1 MLAESASSGANP
13 ELKTA
18 VLVGFE
24 SAGKSSLFRG
34 LTGQNVGEEAN
45 FRGSTVMA
53 RRAKLPDSAV
63 ELVDTPGIRLQDDS
77 QTTMAAL
84 DQLTDGDTVILV
96 VRATHVGLE
105 LPLLIENLELK
116 RKPVLLVLTF
126 ADKAAQRL
134 KNQVDLLRK
143 ILGISVIPVNSRDL
157 DAGSRT
163 LLLKAIPL
171 AAPMKSNPN
180 IKGIS
185 DLPTIDPGQT
195 LFEHT
200 VWGRLFSLSALLLMF
215 AAPVYIA
222 YLFSGWTQPLAD
234 RWLLDP
240 LRESLLN
247 VPDFI
252 KDIVVGDYGVVSLGL
267 YSFVWAFPVVLLVGL
282 SVAITEES
290 GLKDRITDALDGWMR
305 TIGLNGRDLI
315 PVLSGFGCN
324 VVAIYQSRTCSSCT
338 RKSCVSLIAFGS
350 ACSYQIGA
358 SLSIFSSGGRPWL
371 FIPYL
376 ALLIIVG
383 TLHARL
389 WNRSSVSNMVSLYT
403 NRTFLQTPSL
413 IAVLWRVRSV
423 TKQFVVQAMPV
434 FIGICLAATFLKLS
448 GILNALTAMLAPW
461 LSIFDLPEEAAGG
474 VLFSVLRKDGLLV
487 LNHNEGA
494 FAADLNAGQL
504 LILVYLASTLTAC
517 LVTLWTLRREMGASF
532 AAKLAGKQLATSLVS
547 ALLISVGVRL
557 F

>member
-24 SAGKSSLFRG
+24 SAGKSALFRG

-84 DQLTDGDTVILV
+84 DQLSDGDTVILV
-96 VRATHVGLE
+96 VRATHAGLE

-200 VWGRLFSLSALLLMF
+200 VWGRLSSLSALLLMF

-252 KDIVVGDYGVVSLGL
+252 QDIVVGDYGVVSLGL

-358 SLSIFSSGGRPWL
+358 SLSIFGSGGRPWL

-389 WNRSSVSNMVSLYT
+389 WNRSSVSNTVPLYT

-448 GILNALTAMLAPW
+448 GILKALTGMLAPW

-494 FAADLNAGQL
+494 FVADLNAGQL